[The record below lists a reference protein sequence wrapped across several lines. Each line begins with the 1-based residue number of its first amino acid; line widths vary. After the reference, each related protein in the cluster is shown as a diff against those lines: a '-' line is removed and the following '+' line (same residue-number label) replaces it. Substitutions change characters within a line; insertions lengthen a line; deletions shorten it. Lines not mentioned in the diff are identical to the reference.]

1 MEGEKLYREN
11 DCSFTCKCC
20 GRETTIGFN
29 ILQEQS
35 FEKFKDECVEQSTC
49 GKCLV
54 RNRIN
59 VMTDY
64 DPVLLE
70 TAKNMICVGVI

>member
-1 MEGEKLYREN
+1 MEGEKLYREE
-11 DCSFTCKCC
+11 DVKFICSSC
-20 GRETTIGFN
+20 GKETSIGFN
-29 ILQEQS
+29 ILQEES
-35 FEKFKDECVEQSTC
+35 FSRFKDECVKASTC